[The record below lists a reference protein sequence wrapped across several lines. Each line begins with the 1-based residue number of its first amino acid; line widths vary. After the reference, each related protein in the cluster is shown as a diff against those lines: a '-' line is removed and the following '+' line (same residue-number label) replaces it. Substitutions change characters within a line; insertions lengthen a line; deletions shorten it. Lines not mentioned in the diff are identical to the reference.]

1 MYRKL
6 RKTSPDS
13 EDFQTRTTNLKTFN
27 TILKRSIHTAKKQ
40 YYNSCFDKYKNN
52 IKQTWSTINNILNK
66 NNKKHK
72 FPDLFN
78 INGTLT
84 NNKKDIVNSFNR
96 YLCNIGP
103 KLESA
108 ITIDSNKS
116 YNHYLKN
123 PTTATFHFEPTNST
137 TVTKIINEFKTR
149 HSTCPDGLS
158 TKLLQYIKEP
168 LIEAITITLNQSLN
182 TGIFP
187 EKLKIAKV
195 IPIHKKED
203 PSLLENYR
211 PISILPSISKI
222 FEKLFVTKLMTI
234 ST

>member
-13 EDFQTRTTNLKTFN
+13 EDFQTRTTDLKTCN
-27 TILKRSIHTAKKQ
+27 TILKRIIHTAKKQ

-52 IKQTWSTINNILNK
+52 IKQTWSTIKNILNK
-66 NNKKHK
+66 NNKKNK
-72 FPDLFN
+72 LPDLFN
-78 INGTLT
+78 INGSLT

-96 YLCNIGP
+96 YFCNIGP

-137 TVTKIINEFKTR
+137 TVTKIINELKTR
-149 HSTCPDGLS
+149 HSIGTDGLS
-158 TKLLQYIKEP
+158 TELLQYIKEP

-187 EKLKIAKV
+187 EIKNRKGKTN
-195 IPIHKKED
+195 
-203 PSLLENYR
+203 S
-211 PISILPSISKI
+211 
-222 FEKLFVTKLMTI
+222 
-234 ST
+234 

>member
-1 MYRKL
+1 MKNL
-6 RKTSPDS
+6 FSM
-13 EDFQTRTTNLKTFN
+13 TTNLKTFN

-96 YLCNIGP
+96 YFCNIGP

-108 ITIDSNKS
+108 IIIDSNKS

-137 TVTKIINEFKTR
+137 TVTKIINELKTR
-149 HSTCPDGLS
+149 HSTGPDGLS

-168 LIEAITITLNQSLN
+168 LIEAITIIYFQWQLTLKLLILFWKEASIQRKNSIIIPVLTNIKIILN
-182 TGIFP
+182 RRGR
-187 EKLKIAKV
+187 L
-195 IPIHKKED
+195 
-203 PSLLENYR
+203 
-211 PISILPSISKI
+211 
-222 FEKLFVTKLMTI
+222 
-234 ST
+234 

>member
-72 FPDLFN
+72 FPDLLN
-78 INGTLT
+78 INGTLP
-84 NNKKDIVNSFNR
+84 NNKKDIFVNSFNR
-96 YLCNIGP
+96 YFCNIGP

-108 ITIDSNKS
+108 IIIDSNKS

-137 TVTKIINEFKTR
+137 TVTKIINELKTR
-149 HSTCPDGLS
+149 HRTGSDGLS

-187 EKLKIAKV
+187 RVLSWA
-195 IPIHKKED
+195 HYY
-203 PSLLENYR
+203 LLF
-211 PISILPSISKI
+211 I
-222 FEKLFVTKLMTI
+222 
-234 ST
+234 

>member
-1 MYRKL
+1 M
-6 RKTSPDS
+6 
-13 EDFQTRTTNLKTFN
+13 
-27 TILKRSIHTAKKQ
+27 KRSIHTAKKQ

-72 FPDLFN
+72 LPDLLN
-78 INGTLT
+78 INGTLPK
-84 NNKKDIVNSFNR
+84 NKKDIVDSFNR

-137 TVTKIINEFKTR
+137 TVTKIINELKTR
-149 HSTCPDGLS
+149 HSTGPDGFS

-168 LIEAITITLNQSLN
+168 LIEAILSPLTSLW
-182 TGIFP
+182 IQAFF
-187 EKLKIAKV
+187 LKNWKS
-195 IPIHKKED
+195 PK
-203 PSLLENYR
+203 
-211 PISILPSISKI
+211 
-222 FEKLFVTKLMTI
+222 
-234 ST
+234 

>member
-1 MYRKL
+1 M
-6 RKTSPDS
+6 
-13 EDFQTRTTNLKTFN
+13 
-27 TILKRSIHTAKKQ
+27 
-40 YYNSCFDKYKNN
+40 
-52 IKQTWSTINNILNK
+52 
-66 NNKKHK
+66 
-72 FPDLFN
+72 FN
-78 INGTLT
+78 INGSIT

-96 YLCNIGP
+96 YFCNIGP

-108 ITIDSNKS
+108 IIIDSNKS

-137 TVTKIINEFKTR
+137 TVTKINNELKTR
-149 HSTCPDGLS
+149 HSTGPDGSS

-211 PISILPSISKI
+211 PISISPSISKI
-222 FEKLFVTKLMTI
+222 FEKIICNQIIDYFNLNNLFHSGQYGFRKHH
-234 ST
+234 STELAAMELI

>member
-13 EDFQTRTTNLKTFN
+13 DDFQTRTTNLKTAN

-72 FPDLFN
+72 LPDLFN

-96 YLCNIGP
+96 YFCNIGP

-108 ITIDSNKS
+108 IIIDSNKS

-137 TVTKIINEFKTR
+137 TVTKIINELKPR
-149 HSTCPDGLS
+149 HSTGPDGLS
-158 TKLLQYIKEP
+158 TKLLQHIKEP

-195 IPIHKKED
+195 IPIHKK
-203 PSLLENYR
+203 
-211 PISILPSISKI
+211 SIAFRKLPTD
-222 FEKLFVTKLMTI
+222 FNLTI
-234 ST
+234 YL

>member
-13 EDFQTRTTNLKTFN
+13 EDFQTRTINLKTLN
-27 TILKRSIHTAKKQ
+27 IILKRSIHTAKKQ

-52 IKQTWSTINNILNK
+52 NKQTWSTINDILNK
-66 NNKKHK
+66 NTKKQK
-72 FPDLFN
+72 LPDLFN
-78 INGTLT
+78 INGSLT
-84 NNKKDIVNSFNR
+84 NNKKDNVNSFNR
-96 YLCNIGP
+96 YFCNIGP

-123 PTTATFHFEPTNST
+123 HTTATFHLEPTNNT
-137 TVTKIINEFKTR
+137 TVTKIINELKTR
-149 HSTCPDGLS
+149 HSTGPDGLS

-182 TGIFP
+182 KAFFLKNW
-187 EKLKIAKV
+187 KLQ
-195 IPIHKKED
+195 
-203 PSLLENYR
+203 R
-211 PISILPSISKI
+211 
-222 FEKLFVTKLMTI
+222 
-234 ST
+234 